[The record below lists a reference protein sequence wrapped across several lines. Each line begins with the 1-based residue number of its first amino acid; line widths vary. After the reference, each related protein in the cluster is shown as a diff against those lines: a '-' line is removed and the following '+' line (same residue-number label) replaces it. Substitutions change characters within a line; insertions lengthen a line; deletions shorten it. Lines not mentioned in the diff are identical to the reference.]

1 MFDIDSQVC
10 YTLYLINKV
19 NKMAKKKPQSQ
30 YNKIYKEK
38 HNLTSVRLNKQVI
51 KDLADL
57 KILFNAKN
65 LNEVVEKIIEF
76 HKINK
81 Y

>member
-10 YTLYLINKV
+10 YNIYLINKV
-19 NKMAKKKPQSQ
+19 NKMAKKNLQSQ
-30 YNKIYKEK
+30 YNRTYKEK
-38 HNLTSVRLNKQVI
+38 HNLTSVRLNKKVI

-57 KILFNAKN
+57 KILFNVKN
-65 LNEVVEKIIEF
+65 LNEVVEKVIEF